1 MKYFQKIL
9 LMMMCVAMLGS
20 LTGCGNRAVDDSA
33 KDNASTNSATED
45 TDTANDMNNAR
56 FFLCRKPHFALGCL
70 QDRNKLF
77 LFQKTEKTKTG
88 EQINH

>member
-56 FFLCRKPHFALGCL
+56 FFCAATCFFVLESL
-70 QDRNKLF
+70 
-77 LFQKTEKTKTG
+77 
-88 EQINH
+88 